1 MELAKGGLMHSKIF
15 QLSKEPIEKDELM
28 TESYFLSTDCDYT
41 GGGFVGTVA
50 DYVSAISEKAQKQE
64 ITEFVKAFKNGIE
77 YHEEG
82 NYFVVVDKKEIFK
95 EDFHDF
101 STTMEGFSIKEFV
114 NKSWANR
121 VKDIISP
128 TFSWYVY
135 TDLCWEPYTDF
146 FRTVKTGEKY
156 YFGSVLDYHC

>member
-1 MELAKGGLMHSKIF
+1 MHSKIF
-15 QLSKEPIEKDELM
+15 QLSTEPIKEDDLM
-28 TESYFLSTDCDYT
+28 TESEFLATDCDYT

-50 DYVSAISEKAQKQE
+50 DYVSSMSSTEQKQC
-64 ITEFVKAFKNGIE
+64 IKEFIKAFKNGIE
-77 YHEEG
+77 YHTED
-82 NYFVVVDKKEIFK
+82 NYFVVIDKKEIFK
-95 EDFHDF
+95 EDFHNF
-101 STTMEGFSIKEFV
+101 STSMEGFGIKEFV

-135 TDLCWEPYTDF
+135 HEYVWEPYTDF
-146 FRTVKTGEKY
+146 FRTVKNGEKY